1 MYGQKKLTAEDY
13 RKSFGTPL
21 GIVLLGYVALMGIIA
36 LVMPADILKAYPWA
50 VTFTDFMAGWIPQI
64 DRIASLGVQPEV
76 NRFYYSV
83 LWAMS
88 PGLLV
93 LFTLKVWEDL
103 KKGYGASSMPMLKLL
118 PLAAL
123 FCFLI
128 FASQYLYWFALWV
141 DADNGL
147 LRFMMGNRLG
157 RAFWGNIMYVAC
169 PVAATGGLVA
179 VAYGWLSG
187 YIPGNIRRQTEGG
200 SK

>member
-50 VTFTDFMAGWIPQI
+50 VTFSDFMAGWVPQI

-93 LFTLKVWEDL
+93 ISVFAVWEDL
-103 KKGYGASSMPMLKLL
+103 KKGYGASSMPLLKML
-118 PLAAL
+118 PLAL
-123 FCFLI
+123 FFSLVI
-128 FASQYLYWFALWV
+128 IASQYGYWM
-141 DADNGL
+141 ADTSNGF
-147 LRFMMGNRLG
+147 LRFILGTPLG
-157 RAFWGNIMYVAC
+157 RAFWGNIIYVAA
-169 PVAATGGLVA
+169 PTMLLAGFPAL
-179 VAYGWLSG
+179 AYGWLSG
-187 YIPGNIRRQTEGG
+187 VIPNNIRHQAARDDR
-200 SK
+200 

>member
-93 LFTLKVWEDL
+93 IASLKVWEDL
-103 KKGYGASSMPMLKLL
+103 RMGYGASSMPLLKLL
-118 PLAAL
+118 PLAL
-123 FCFLI
+123 FFSLVI
-128 FASQYLYWFALWV
+128 YASQYGYWMANT
-141 DADNGL
+141 DNGF
-147 LRFMMGNRLG
+147 LRFILGNRLG
-157 RAFWGNIMYVAC
+157 RSFWGNIMYVAG
-169 PVAATGGLVA
+169 PVVATGGLLA

-187 YIPGNIRRQTEGG
+187 HIPGNIRRQTEGG